1 MNKRLL
7 LSAAL
12 LLATALPMYAGFGEV
27 ARAIDRHHGLH
38 RRWVPGLGIAR
49 FLVWVV
55 RPKGVHDFQLVTYEG
70 RGDVDPQEMRALMQS
85 NAGEGFTPL
94 VRAWS
99 RKSGEWS
106 FVYARPHPN
115 SARMELMILTHDD
128 DDTVLVRVDVD
139 AEIIARELGDPRGV
153 ARYARQ

>member
-1 MNKRLL
+1 MTKRLL
-7 LSAAL
+7 CAAL
-12 LLATALPMYAGFGEV
+12 FLAAALPTYAGFGEV
-27 ARAIDRHHGLH
+27 ARAIDHHRGLH

-70 RGDVDPQEMRALMQS
+70 RGEIDPQEMHALMQS
-85 NAGEGFTPL
+85 NAGEGYTPL
-94 VRAWS
+94 VRVWS

-106 FVYARPHPN
+106 FVYARSYPK
-115 SARMELMILTHDD
+115 STRMELMILAHDD
-128 DDTVLVRVDVD
+128 EDTVLVRVDVD
-139 AEIIARELGDPRGV
+139 AEVIARELGDPRSV